1 MLKNLKLSKKLILG
15 LGIMVA
21 ISAAMMITAI
31 VYLNDI
37 GGLVNKL
44 YQSPFTVSTQSIML
58 QKEIQNMGRE
68 IRGMVL
74 YEDPSY
80 LDSVLASGSRAKG
93 NLALVEKRFLGDQQ
107 LIQDMYQ
114 NLDEIEVK
122 GKEIKQ
128 LIADGKIEEA
138 KRSADVDFRL
148 VMNSGIDISQE
159 IVDFA
164 LNKALEFNEDAGI
177 SSVNATAMM
186 SILLVVMVVLYAGI
200 TTALSRAVRRPISQ
214 IAEAAEK
221 LAAGDLNIEIAYHS
235 NDELGTLA
243 EMFREMSGSMKAVIR
258 DIDQQLGA
266 MSDGDFTVT
275 PQAEYTGDYSS
286 IKSAL
291 VNIRKS
297 LSNTLNEINLSAD
310 QVFSGSAQ
318 VSDSAQML
326 SEGAAEQAGSIEE
339 LAAAINEISFQV
351 QETAANMEAA
361 RRLTAKAGKLVEVS
375 NRQMEEMLLAVG
387 EISEKTEQIRA
398 INNTIE
404 EIAFQTNILALNA
417 AVEAAHAGESGKGF
431 AVGAGEVRRLAG
443 KSTEAVKRTSLLIDG
458 TVEAV
463 EKGRKIANTTAESLH
478 NVVESTNEVLNT
490 VDKIDAAAQHQAG
503 SIAQITQ
510 EIGQISCVVQ
520 NNSATSEESAA
531 ASEELSGQAQRLKEL
546 VSRFKMGF

>member
-31 VYLNDI
+31 VYLHDI

-186 SILLVVMVVLYAGI
+186 SLLLVVMVVLYAGI
-200 TTALSRAVRRPISQ
+200 TTALSRACLLYTSPSP
-214 IAEAAEK
+214 
-221 LAAGDLNIEIAYHS
+221 
-235 NDELGTLA
+235 
-243 EMFREMSGSMKAVIR
+243 R
-258 DIDQQLGA
+258 D
-266 MSDGDFTVT
+266 
-275 PQAEYTGDYSS
+275 
-286 IKSAL
+286 
-291 VNIRKS
+291 
-297 LSNTLNEINLSAD
+297 
-310 QVFSGSAQ
+310 
-318 VSDSAQML
+318 
-326 SEGAAEQAGSIEE
+326 
-339 LAAAINEISFQV
+339 
-351 QETAANMEAA
+351 
-361 RRLTAKAGKLVEVS
+361 
-375 NRQMEEMLLAVG
+375 
-387 EISEKTEQIRA
+387 
-398 INNTIE
+398 
-404 EIAFQTNILALNA
+404 
-417 AVEAAHAGESGKGF
+417 
-431 AVGAGEVRRLAG
+431 
-443 KSTEAVKRTSLLIDG
+443 
-458 TVEAV
+458 
-463 EKGRKIANTTAESLH
+463 
-478 NVVESTNEVLNT
+478 
-490 VDKIDAAAQHQAG
+490 
-503 SIAQITQ
+503 
-510 EIGQISCVVQ
+510 
-520 NNSATSEESAA
+520 
-531 ASEELSGQAQRLKEL
+531 
-546 VSRFKMGF
+546 